1 MTSHPAASPP
11 PPVPDSIHALDHE
24 IRSHWPSI
32 QHLLTELLDI
42 TPPAHDAPLT
52 HHSTP
57 QDITR
62 IRRWARPGPP
72 QPLETVIGEARAIF
86 DHRVRIN
93 HPLFFGF
100 IPSGTIQLSWVG
112 DMLMAAF
119 NAHGGGRT
127 FGLGPCVVEEEL
139 LRWLAARLGLPARTA
154 GGVFVSGGSVANLMS
169 IAVARDQKLD
179 GNGQA
184 ARGVIYL
191 SERAHYAVAKMARG
205 LGFAD
210 RQVHRVRC
218 SEAFELDVEDL
229 KEQLVADRR
238 QGLVPFMIVATCG
251 YTETGTVDPIEDLAD
266 IARRESLW
274 LHVDGAYGASVALS
288 HAHAHL
294 VAGLGAADSV
304 AWDAHKWLFSS
315 FGCGM
320 LLVRH
325 RDHLRS
331 TFGVHSELMDQQSG
345 GLSEQ
350 PEPWDLSVELTRPAR
365 AMSLWFMLRVLGEE
379 RIGRM
384 IDYGIDMADSVQARL
399 QAREGWEI
407 LTNAKLGIVTF
418 RYKPGTCSEEDLDR
432 INTTISETLVEDN
445 LAGIFSV
452 RVSGVVGLR
461 VCCITTRLSEED
473 IDRLIPQIDMTAKG
487 VSKHF

>member
-1 MTSHPAASPP
+1 M
-11 PPVPDSIHALDHE
+11 
-24 IRSHWPSI
+24 HWPRI
-32 QHLLTELLDI
+32 QHLLAELLDI
-42 TPPAHDAPLT
+42 TPPPRDAPITQHTSAQDLT
-52 HHSTP
+52 
-57 QDITR
+57 Q
-62 IRRWARPGPP
+62 IRGWARPGPP
-72 QPLETVIGEARAIF
+72 QPLETVIAEAQTIF
-86 DHRVRIN
+86 DHRLRVN

-112 DMLMAAF
+112 DVLVAAF
-119 NAHGGGRT
+119 NAHGGGRKV
-127 FGLGPCVVEEEL
+127 GRGPCVVEEEL

-169 IAVARDQKLD
+169 IAVARDQRLD
-179 GNGQA
+179 GA

-191 SERAHYAVAKMARG
+191 SEQAHYAVAKMARV

-218 SEAFELDVEDL
+218 SEVFELDVGDL
-229 KEQLVADRR
+229 QAQVVADRR
-238 QGLVPFMIVATCG
+238 QGLLPFMIVATCG
-251 YTETGTVDPIEDLAD
+251 YTETGTVDPLAELAD

-304 AWDAHKWLFSS
+304 AWDAHKWIFSS

-320 LLVRH
+320 LLVRD
-325 RDHLRS
+325 RGHLCS
-331 TFGVHSELMDQQSG
+331 TFGVQSELMDQQAG

-350 PEPWDLSVELTRPAR
+350 LEPWDLSVELTRPAR
-365 AMSLWFMLRVLGEE
+365 AMSLWFMLRVLGEG

-384 IDYGIDMADSVQARL
+384 IDYGIDMAASVQARL

-418 RYKPGTCSEEDLDR
+418 RYNPGTCSGDGLDR
-432 INTTISETLVEDN
+432 INTTISDRLVEDN
-445 LAGIFSV
+445 LAGIFSI

-461 VCCITTRLSEED
+461 MCCITTRLSEED
-473 IDRLIPQIDMTAKG
+473 IDQFIQQVDKTAKQVG
-487 VSKHF
+487 KDF